1 MTYREMIERYKKG
14 ELNPEETERLER
26 AIERQE
32 AIGEYL
38 VDREEKEAELFWK
51 EEGET
56 PKAGDGQKVMTDAIR
71 RAIRRAFLK
80 LGIFVGVA
88 VFAVVMLLIFVVPKT
103 VDLFFYD
110 PGKQLGEF
118 QNQMQTDLAVYSE
131 LALPG
136 QIRDNV
142 LVRDRGYG
150 CYDIRV
156 TQSYS
161 LTGRIYDVIGRV
173 ERGSLTLY
181 DPNILTRPTGNVFGW
196 FQAEGTGSESLRELY
211 AKEDNMLHGIA
222 GGPQSSREAL
232 EGLDD
237 DTLYLAY
244 VTLDEMLP
252 YEEFVKYLSSLD
264 EDGLYAWCAVK
275 TSDGHQLYEA
285 EESRLFYPE
294 NLGFFCGVPSG
305 IVKDGWVW
313 DDGRYPELFLS
324 WEEDTE
330 EKLASEEA
338 MSRHFTSLLRYT
350 ADQKD
355 FLSMMENAPDAETLD
370 MAADYVEE
378 NGLMV
383 YGFAVAARK
392 ELLLTIL
399 EDPQVYEI
407 YCTEDHK

>member
-173 ERGSLTLY
+173 ERGALTLY

-275 TSDGHQLYEA
+275 TSDGYQLYEA
-285 EESRLFYPE
+285 GESRRFYPE
-294 NLGFFCGVPSG
+294 NLGFFWGVPSG
-305 IVKDGWVW
+305 IVKDGWNW
-313 DDGRYPELFLS
+313 DKERYPELFPS
-324 WEEDTE
+324 WNEDTE
-330 EKLASEEA
+330 ENLASEEF

-355 FLSMMENAPDAETLD
+355 FLSMMEDAPDAETLD
-370 MAADYVEE
+370 LAADYVEE

-383 YGFAVAARK
+383 YGFAVAAKK